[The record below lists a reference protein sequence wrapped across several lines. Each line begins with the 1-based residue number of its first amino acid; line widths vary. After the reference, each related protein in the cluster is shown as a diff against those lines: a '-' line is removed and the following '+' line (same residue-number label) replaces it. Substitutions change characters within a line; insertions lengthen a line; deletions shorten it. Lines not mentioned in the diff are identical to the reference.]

1 MTIDLKTLFSSENE
15 TDGKTF
21 NALLRALKEKHQTG
35 FDYLRFKQSVKSMET
50 MDMDEETSFKSA
62 YMTASTL
69 GLTKTKLLNSTKFYL
84 NILQKER
91 ESFAD
96 AMRNQLSQ
104 KVDAKKTEA
113 EKLSIKIEDYKRK
126 IAKMQQEME
135 LYQNKID
142 SVDEEMEMARVK
154 IEETRDK
161 FEATYNSITE
171 IIDGDKA
178 KIDRIL

>member
-21 NALLRALKEKHQTG
+21 NALLKALKEKHQTG
-35 FDYLRFKQSVKSMET
+35 FDYLRFKQSVTSMIA

-69 GLTKTKLLNSTKFYL
+69 GLTKIKLLNSTKFYL

-113 EKLSIKIEDYKRK
+113 EKLAVKIEDYKRK
-126 IAKMQQEME
+126 IGKMQQEME

-142 SVDEEMEMARVK
+142 SVDEEMEIAKRK

-161 FEATYNSITE
+161 FESTYNSLSG
-171 IIDGDKA
+171 IIEKDKS